1 MPQEIIKIVFFAFFV
16 MSIGGGWAQEA
27 ESGAGEQS
35 VVSQETVEP
44 SPQPVETPQ
53 SPTPPSTS
61 TPVSTP
67 TPVISPRPASGIG
80 SEERLLQ
87 AIQAN
92 PTDRNAYSRL
102 LDYYR
107 AQKRTQDHLKI
118 LIKAIQ
124 NVGGNLTYYLWMGDD
139 YMELSDY
146 SKALIS
152 YQYALKEAPTNP
164 VVYLK
169 LGNAHLLLKNYYS
182 AETAL
187 LAALYYGEKSGKINI
202 PFAYRLLGEC
212 HEGVKNYVEALKW
225 YQKAYRLSP
234 TQEYKALVDRVQ
246 AQATNQ

>member
-1 MPQEIIKIVFFAFFV
+1 MKRQLCMVCFLLFFLV
-16 MSIGGGWAQEA
+16 GTVSIGFSQEA
-27 ESGAGEQS
+27 EG
-35 VVSQETVEP
+35 
-44 SPQPVETPQ
+44 
-53 SPTPPSTS
+53 
-61 TPVSTP
+61 
-67 TPVISPRPASGIG
+67 GIG
-80 SEERLLQ
+80 SENVSPPSETSPPPAVVQPSQPQTPQQETRRSPTVTIAGEDRLLQ

-92 PTDRNAYSRL
+92 PTDKNAYNRL
-102 LDYYR
+102 LEYYR
-107 AQKRTQDHLKI
+107 AQNRIQDHLKI

-139 YMELSDY
+139 YMELTDY
-146 SKALIS
+146 SKAIIS

-187 LAALYYGEKSGKINI
+187 LASLYYGEKSGKINI

-212 HEGVKNYVEALKW
+212 YEGVKNYLEALKW

-234 TQEYKALVDRVQ
+234 SQEYKALVDRVQ
-246 AQATNQ
+246 AQVTND

>member
-1 MPQEIIKIVFFAFFV
+1 MGKEIIKGVFLFFFFLV
-16 MSIGGGWAQEA
+16 GVAGVWGQEA
-27 ESGAGEQS
+27 EESATEKPAVS
-35 VVSQETVEP
+35 EEEVVPSSQT
-44 SPQPVETPQ
+44 SPPVQPVQ
-53 SPTPPSTS
+53 SPTPS
-61 TPVSTP
+61 TP
-67 TPVISPRPASGIG
+67 RSGTGVG

-92 PTDRNAYSRL
+92 PTDRNAYNRL

-107 AQKRTQDHLKI
+107 AQNRTQDHLKI

-187 LAALYYGEKSGKINI
+187 LAALYYGEKSGKINV

-212 HEGVKNYVEALKW
+212 YEGVKNYVEALKW

>member
-1 MPQEIIKIVFFAFFV
+1 MAKKSRKVGFLLFFFLLGV
-16 MSIGGGWAQEA
+16 TGLWGQEA
-27 ESGAGEQS
+27 EGSTPEQPAQES
-35 VVSQETVEP
+35 VSQPSEP
-44 SPQPVETPQ
+44 SQPVQPSQTSVPSVTPR
-53 SPTPPSTS
+53 TG
-61 TPVSTP
+61 
-67 TPVISPRPASGIG
+67 SGVVG
-80 SEERLLQ
+80 EERLLQ

-92 PTDRNAYSRL
+92 PTDKNAYNRL

-107 AQKRTQDHLKI
+107 AQNRTQDHLKI

-187 LAALYYGEKSGKINI
+187 LAALYYGEKSGKINV

-212 HEGVKNYVEALKW
+212 YEGVKNYVEALKW

>member
-1 MPQEIIKIVFFAFFV
+1 MAKKIINVGFLFFFFLVGRVGLWGQEVE
-16 MSIGGGWAQEA
+16 GGAT
-27 ESGAGEQS
+27 EQPM
-35 VVSQETVEP
+35 VSQEPTESSYQV
-44 SPQPVETPQ
+44 SQPVQVPEVNV
-53 SPTPPSTS
+53 SP
-61 TPVSTP
+61 
-67 TPVISPRPASGIG
+67 SPRPASGIMG
-80 SEERLLQ
+80 EERLLQ

-92 PTDRNAYSRL
+92 PTDRNAYNRL

-107 AQKRTQDHLKI
+107 AQKRIQDHLKI

-124 NVGGNLTYYLWMGDD
+124 NIGGNLNYYLWMGDD

-169 LGNAHLLLKNYYS
+169 LGNTHLLLKNYYS

-187 LAALYYGEKSGKINI
+187 FAALYYGEKSAKINV

-212 HEGVKNYVEALKW
+212 YEGVKNYVDALKW

-246 AQATNQ
+246 AQVTNQ

>member
-1 MPQEIIKIVFFAFFV
+1 GFLFFFFLVGVMGLWGQEEGSVT
-16 MSIGGGWAQEA
+16 
-27 ESGAGEQS
+27 EQPI
-35 VVSQETVEP
+35 VSQEPTESSYQASQPQVSPPVRVPEVSVSP
-44 SPQPVETPQ
+44 SPR
-53 SPTPPSTS
+53 SP
-61 TPVSTP
+61 
-67 TPVISPRPASGIG
+67 SGIP
-80 SEERLLQ
+80 SEEKLLQ

-92 PTDRNAYSRL
+92 PTDKNAYNRL

-107 AQKRTQDHLKI
+107 SQKRIQDHLKI

-124 NVGGNLTYYLWMGDD
+124 NIGGNLTYYLWMGDD

-169 LGNAHLLLKNYYS
+169 LGNTHLLLKNYYS

-187 LAALYYGEKSGKINI
+187 LAALYYGEKSARINVS
-202 PFAYRLLGEC
+202 FAYRLLGEC
-212 HEGVKNYVEALKW
+212 YEGVKNYIDALKW

-234 TQEYKALVDRVQ
+234 TQEYKVFVDRVQ
-246 AQATNQ
+246 AQLTNQ